1 MLLVCCV
8 PGYQGW
14 VSCSSPVRTS
24 SGRAAWASQSRRDKS
39 PFGCTA
45 MCLWAARSPQTCR
58 AFLYTA
64 SDNKDALSTLFLEC
78 CLTCFHSG
86 WLVCLVLQ
94 DTVALFYPSCP
105 GTWGQ
110 PCGAVKCLEGNA
122 EYKCI
127 HALPLKLTDLMAKPI
142 PQCQFEMKGKTPG
155 CCEGL

>member
-1 MLLVCCV
+1 MAHSPVCWRVSSQQGTHLWVTGVDFMLLMCCV

-58 AFLYTA
+58 AFLYTT
-64 SDNKDALSTLFLEC
+64 SDNKDALSTLFLER

-105 GTWGQ
+105 GTWGK
-110 PCGAVKCLEGNA
+110 PCGTVKCLG
-122 EYKCI
+122 
-127 HALPLKLTDLMAKPI
+127 
-142 PQCQFEMKGKTPG
+142 EMLSISASMHS
-155 CCEGL
+155 CWS